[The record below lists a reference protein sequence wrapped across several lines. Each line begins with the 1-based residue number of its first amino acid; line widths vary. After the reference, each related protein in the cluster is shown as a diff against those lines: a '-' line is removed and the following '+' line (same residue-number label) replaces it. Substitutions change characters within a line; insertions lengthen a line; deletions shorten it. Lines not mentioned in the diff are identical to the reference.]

1 MVKVNIGA
9 QEVVTEEVTTLG
21 SGAAGSFVLPAG
33 TVGFFLTDVE
43 GSTRLWEAD
52 ADAIAVAMARP
63 PRSLTRRC
71 RAMGGVPAGAG
82 RRPQRGGG
90 VRPGVGRGAGRP

>member
-9 QEVVTEEVTTLG
+9 QEVVTEEVTPLG

-71 RAMGGVPAGAG
+71 RAMGDVPAGAG
-82 RRPQRGGG
+82 RR
-90 VRPGVGRGAGRP
+90 